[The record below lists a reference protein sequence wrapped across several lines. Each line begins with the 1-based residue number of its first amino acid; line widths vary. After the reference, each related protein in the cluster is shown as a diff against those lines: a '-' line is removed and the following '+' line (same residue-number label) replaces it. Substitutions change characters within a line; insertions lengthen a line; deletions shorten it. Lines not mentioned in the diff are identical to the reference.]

1 MRTMAARHFGALK
14 NAIRSLEQCYSENLP
29 NTEIPPGPRLE
40 FPYPL
45 SYTCI
50 NTSSTRDFTY
60 KSQMDNSKLLFAAAE
75 TPDNEMIC
83 IKFVRHYSKDV
94 HVFCASKGF
103 APILKGLEELSGG
116 WWMVVMEMIGDDY
129 CRLSDLPPPYTHC
142 QDVIE
147 KVTSLHQANYV
158 HGDVRGTNI
167 MVKKDG
173 TQGFKLVD
181 FDWSGKIGQAQYPMN
196 VYRGP
201 RLWRPT
207 GVEDGELIKADHDI
221 EMLTALSRSL
231 VF

>member
-103 APILKGLEELSGG
+103 AKGFALTLKGFRELPG
-116 WWMVVMEMIGDDY
+116 WMAY
-129 CRLSDLPPPYTHC
+129 
-142 QDVIE
+142 
-147 KVTSLHQANYV
+147 
-158 HGDVRGTNI
+158 GT
-167 MVKKDG
+167 VP
-173 TQGFKLVD
+173 F
-181 FDWSGKIGQAQYPMN
+181 
-196 VYRGP
+196 
-201 RLWRPT
+201 RPT
-207 GVEDGELIKADHDI
+207 LRP
-221 EMLTALSRSL
+221 L
-231 VF
+231 